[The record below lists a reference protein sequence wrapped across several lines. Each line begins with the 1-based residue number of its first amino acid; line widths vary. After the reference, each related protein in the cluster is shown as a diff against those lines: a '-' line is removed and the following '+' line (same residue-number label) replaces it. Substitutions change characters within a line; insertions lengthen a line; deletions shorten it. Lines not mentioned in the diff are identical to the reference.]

1 MTQEQDPHRQQ
12 RFAVPQRRIADMDVP
27 TFFVLLL
34 VTVAVGVVLGGYIF
48 YYVVMRA
55 FGTIV

>member
-1 MTQEQDPHRQQ
+1 
-12 RFAVPQRRIADMDVP
+12 MDVP

>member
-1 MTQEQDPHRQQ
+1 MQEQEPPRPQ
-12 RFAVPQRRIADMDVP
+12 RFAAPQRRIADMDVP

-34 VTVAVGVVLGGYIF
+34 VTVAVAVVLGGYIF

-55 FGTIV
+55 LGTGA